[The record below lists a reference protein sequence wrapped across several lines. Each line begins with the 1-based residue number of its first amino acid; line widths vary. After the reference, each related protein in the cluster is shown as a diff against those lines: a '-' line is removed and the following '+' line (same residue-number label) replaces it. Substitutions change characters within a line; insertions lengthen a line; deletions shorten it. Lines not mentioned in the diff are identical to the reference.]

1 MTALA
6 AVPSSAERRRIVA
19 LGLGRAFVATAVL
32 VTIYYVLPLDRATR
46 IPLPVTLAI
55 ALVVLLG
62 VTIWWIRIVIRAPYP
77 GLRAV
82 EALATTVPLFLL
94 LFAATYYLIA
104 GSDPDSFN
112 TASLTRTDTLY
123 FTITVFS
130 TVGFGDISAASQS
143 TRLLV
148 SAQMILDVIIL
159 GLGIQVL
166 LGAVRQARQ
175 NQVPAASGETRPP
188 S

>member
-1 MTALA
+1 M
-6 AVPSSAERRRIVA
+6 
-19 LGLGRAFVATAVL
+19 LGLSRAFVATGVL
-32 VTIYYVLPLDRATR
+32 VALYYLAPLDRAPR
-46 IPLPVTLAI
+46 VPLAVTLAI

-62 VTIWWIRIVIRAPYP
+62 VTIWWIRVVIRAPYP

-94 LFAATYYLIA
+94 LFAATYYLL
-104 GSDPDSFN
+104 GRTDPQSFN

-143 TRLLV
+143 ARVLV

-175 NQVPAASGETRPP
+175 SQASGPAARPDQGHP
-188 S
+188 

>member
-1 MTALA
+1 VTRAPVA
-6 AVPSSAERRRIVA
+6 APAPAEGRRIIIV
-19 LGLGRAFVATAVL
+19 GLSRAFVATAVL
-32 VTIYYVLPLDRATR
+32 VALYYLAPLDRATR
-46 IPLPVTLAI
+46 LPLAVVLGF

-62 VTIWWIRIVIRAPYP
+62 VTVWWIRLVLRARYP

-94 LFAATYYLIA
+94 LFAATYFLLA
-104 GSDPDSFN
+104 RSRPDSFN
-112 TASLTRTDTLY
+112 VAGLTRTDALY

-130 TVGFGDISAASQS
+130 TVGFGDIAAASQS

-148 SAQMILDVIIL
+148 SAQMVLDVVIL

-166 LGAVRQARQ
+166 LSAVRQARQ
-175 NQVPAASGETRPP
+175 SNAAAPAPP
-188 S
+188 REH